1 MSKAISKSPG
11 RGWVVTGGW
20 RDADDVA
27 GESNEGVCRFD
38 DDAYEGE
45 DAVCLR
51 GSDEIAGW
59 RGNKDGGYEDDAD
72 EEEEEEEEWGRDL
85 WFKILE
91 EEV

>member
-1 MSKAISKSPG
+1 M
-11 RGWVVTGGW
+11 
-20 RDADDVA
+20 
-27 GESNEGVCRFD
+27 CRFD
-38 DDAYEGE
+38 EDTYEGG

-51 GSDEIAGW
+51 GSNEIAGW
-59 RGNKDGGYEDDAD
+59 RGDKEDGGYEDDAD